1 MAKVTLIQFQSQTVM
16 YRKSNVHKKA
26 GGFTLI
32 ESLVAL
38 VILSTIF
45 AVTWEWFGVAA
56 TATKKI
62 ERNLILPDA
71 FESFLTHLSQQKLEE
86 VKEGSY
92 SQRGLEFAWKA
103 SIKRISTEEYIRR
116 QPAWVVALFTIEVK
130 VIAENESQMTN
141 FSFDY
146 LHQWRDKNY
155 IDDRF
160 FPNES

>member
-1 MAKVTLIQFQSQTVM
+1 MTHQRTHF
-16 YRKSNVHKKA
+16 NKKA
-26 GGFTLI
+26 NGFTLI

-56 TATKKI
+56 NATSKI

-71 FESFLTHLSQQKLEE
+71 YKSFLTHLSQQKLQD

-92 SQRGLEFAWKA
+92 TQRGLKFDWRA
-103 SIKRISTEEYIRR
+103 SVKRISTEEYIRR

-130 VIAENESQMTN
+130 VLANNESIVTE

-146 LHQWRDKNY
+146 LHQWRDANY
-155 IDDRF
+155 VDDRF
-160 FPNES
+160 MPNEN